1 MSCLLEVDI
10 LMCSVVTPVLLF
22 TRWTLMAA
30 LLPKFKGEFFLT
42 LRVPFEFLY
51 LSYVVLLL
59 LIPYFL
65 LV

>member
-1 MSCLLEVDI
+1 
-10 LMCSVVTPVLLF
+10 MCSVVTPVLLF